1 MGRESW
7 TIVNRLGTATDVE
20 LDVELELASKS
31 AARLVLLSFDFLVE
45 HPIAKSKDST
55 IEIIFIFDS
64 PLDYVWILAENK
76 LFGNR
81 MFSPIYYIFLV
92 IIITFF

>member
-1 MGRESW
+1 VGRESW
-7 TIVNRLGTATDVE
+7 TIVNRLGTET
-20 LDVELELASKS
+20 DVELELASKS
-31 AARLVLLSFDFLVE
+31 AARVVLLSFDFLVE
-45 HPIAKSKDST
+45 QPIAKSKDST
-55 IEIIFIFDS
+55 IEIIFIFNS